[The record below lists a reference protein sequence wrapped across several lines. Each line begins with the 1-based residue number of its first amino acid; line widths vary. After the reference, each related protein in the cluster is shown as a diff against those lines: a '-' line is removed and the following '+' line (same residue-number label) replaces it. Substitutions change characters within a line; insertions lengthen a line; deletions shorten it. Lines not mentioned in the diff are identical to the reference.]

1 MNLEETSH
9 STENKIEEKLNAFL
23 TSFYTDLLMVER
35 LSKKSAETYRFC
47 VELFLRWCSKEH
59 IKLADVTVQNLI
71 YYITWRKNQEKA
83 ELTLLKDISS
93 LRSFGSFMVRRG
105 LWKENYP
112 LMLERPKTG
121 RNLPKVLTVEQVE
134 KLLSTI
140 DTSTDLGKRDDALFE
155 LIYSCGLRISEA
167 CGLLMENLHLEEK
180 IILVCGKGD
189 KERIVPFGET
199 AKTKIELYLSEIR
212 PKLVG
217 KKIVKE
223 VFVNY
228 KGLPISRKGVWKRFQ
243 ELEMLSGVEA
253 KVHTLRHSFATHL
266 LAGGADLRSLQE
278 LLGHSDLSTTTIYT
292 HIEDKELEKYHQ
304 KYFPGHSYKNDEK

>member
-71 YYITWRKNQEKA
+71 YYITWRKTQEKA

-121 RNLPKVLTVEQVE
+121 RNLPKVLSIEQVE

-180 IILVCGKGD
+180 IILVRGKGD

-199 AKTKIELYLSEIR
+199 AKTKIELYLNEIR

-217 KKIVKE
+217 NKIVKE

-243 ELEMLSGVEA
+243 EMEMLSGVEA

-304 KYFPGHSYKNDEK
+304 KYFPGHADKIEEK